1 MVFFLCE
8 MAKTA
13 THSFV
18 SYKRQKVHCLTS
30 LFVLVGSA
38 FPLAPVTEESTPSR
52 GEETPQRDQTVAGIG
67 ASNQSIKAAQDLTTA
82 IMEKQK
88 TAKIRWGSGVFE
100 FILLGFDA

>member
-8 MAKTA
+8 MAQTA

-18 SYKRQKVHCLTS
+18 SYKRPSS

-38 FPLAPVTEESTPSR
+38 LPLAPVTEESTPSR

-67 ASNQSIKAAQDLTTA
+67 ASNQSVKAAQDLTTA
-82 IMEKQK
+82 ITEKQK
-88 TAKIRWGSGVFE
+88 TAKIR
-100 FILLGFDA
+100 